1 MKVLCS
7 LRKGG
12 CKPFLKLGTL
22 IVTYCSVCITFI
34 SKKITLA
41 ASEQFLGNLK
51 ATYCQWRGMTSCDL
65 ELFSCLVSEKSDS
78 NFVIAKS
85 AACLSFLDRLY
96 RSLSSLYD
104 YVQER
109 HGLGTVGD
117 YRSNTL
123 VFLPKIPFKMTQSI
137 HVALQKNCYF
147 DKKSSKL
154 FSF

>member
-1 MKVLCS
+1 
-7 LRKGG
+7 
-12 CKPFLKLGTL
+12 
-22 IVTYCSVCITFI
+22 
-34 SKKITLA
+34 
-41 ASEQFLGNLK
+41 
-51 ATYCQWRGMTSCDL
+51 MTSCDL

-137 HVALQKNCYF
+137 HVALQKTAILTKNCQNYSVFNTKTNKGNIGHYF
-147 DKKSSKL
+147 ENVEKKC
-154 FSF
+154 